1 MINSASLGPWI
12 RRFLLEH
19 LVAERNLSL
28 NTQKSYRDMLKL
40 LLPFV
45 VSKIHKS
52 IDRLTVDDL
61 SPQRIRLFLMYMEQQ
76 RGCTIATR
84 NQRLAG
90 IHALARFIAEHSP
103 EHIDWCTQIRLIPFK
118 KSSQPAITY
127 LDKAEMMALLAAP
140 DRDTAQGQREYA
152 LLLFLYNSGARVSEA
167 AQLKIEDVDWY
178 SQSVRIVGKGG
189 KQRRCPL
196 WSSTLGKLRD
206 LAGDREASESMFL
219 NRCHQPMTRSG
230 IHALVKRCAAK
241 ACAQAPSLRSKKVSP
256 HVVRHSTASH
266 LLHAGVDINTIRGWL
281 GHVSLNT
288 TNIYAETDLETKAR
302 ALASCTVADDER
314 TERKQ
319 WRDQPGIMGFLRTL

>member
-61 SPQRIRLFLMYMEQQ
+61 SPQRIRLFLMHMEQQ
-76 RGCTIATR
+76 RGCTVSTR

-118 KSSQPAITY
+118 KSSQPAIV
-127 LDKAEMMALLAAP
+127 
-140 DRDTAQGQREYA
+140 
-152 LLLFLYNSGARVSEA
+152 SGC
-167 AQLKIEDVDWY
+167 L
-178 SQSVRIVGKGG
+178 
-189 KQRRCPL
+189 
-196 WSSTLGKLRD
+196 
-206 LAGDREASESMFL
+206 
-219 NRCHQPMTRSG
+219 
-230 IHALVKRCAAK
+230 
-241 ACAQAPSLRSKKVSP
+241 
-256 HVVRHSTASH
+256 
-266 LLHAGVDINTIRGWL
+266 
-281 GHVSLNT
+281 
-288 TNIYAETDLETKAR
+288 
-302 ALASCTVADDER
+302 
-314 TERKQ
+314 
-319 WRDQPGIMGFLRTL
+319 